1 MNRLEFLKTLGLIS
15 VGVPL
20 LSSFGAMAQGKI
32 IYNNFPIV
40 TDEFEVF
47 DEALYKIMEKDATG
61 DVFHYYK
68 DGTFLEMW
76 KRRKYFVYALY
87 PSNSFFCLYKEFY
100 ASNGYIMRKGIDY
113 VRGFAKGLWYDFDE
127 KGHLIK
133 TTDYDAPFTFSFE
146 DILAYCRAHRIE
158 VTKGYQ
164 RIGYHNGIHR
174 FVNKDGSCYWKISHK
189 IALDREEN
197 IYLDGKTGREIK
209 REENLY
215 GVEGK

>member
-1 MNRLEFLKTLGLIS
+1 MS
-15 VGVPL
+15 
-20 LSSFGAMAQGKI
+20 KI

-47 DEALYKIMEKDATG
+47 NEALYQAMEKNEFG
-61 DVFHYYK
+61 EVRQFLK
-68 DGTFLEMW
+68 DGSFLLMW
-76 KRRKYFVYALY
+76 KKKTDFVYRFY
-87 PSNSFFCLYKEFY
+87 PSNSYFY
-100 ASNGYIMRKGIDY
+100 SSKKYYPSNGYIMWKGINY
-113 VRGFAKGLWYDFDE
+113 VNGFDKGLWYDFDE

-189 IALDREEN
+189 IALDLEEN

>member
-1 MNRLEFLKTLGLIS
+1 MNRLEFLKALGA
-15 VGVPL
+15 VGIGLPL
-20 LSSFGAMAQGKI
+20 LSSFGAITEEKV

-47 DEALYKIMEKDATG
+47 DEALYQSMEKDVLG
-61 DVFHYYK
+61 DVHQYSKNGTYFEILKGEDEIIYNYYP
-68 DGTFLEMW
+68 F
-76 KRRKYFVYALY
+76 
-87 PSNSFFCLYKEFY
+87 NSYFCLYKEFY
-100 ASNGYIMRKGIDY
+100 ASNGYIKQKGIAY
-113 VRGFAKGLWYDFDE
+113 VNGFAKGLWYEFDE
-127 KGHLIK
+127 KGFLVK

-164 RIGYHNGIHR
+164 RIGYQNGIHR

>member
-1 MNRLEFLKTLGLIS
+1 MNRLEFLKILATAGI
-15 VGVPL
+15 GVPL
-20 LSSFGAMAQGKI
+20 LSSFGSMPKEKV

-47 DEALYKIMEKDATG
+47 DMALYQAMEKNVLGHA
-61 DVFHYYK
+61 HQYLK
-68 DGTFLEMW
+68 NGTYFEIW
-76 KRRKYFVYALY
+76 KGKSDYIYNYF
-87 PSNSFFCLYKEFY
+87 PFNSYFFMSKKFY
-100 ASNGYIMRKGIDY
+100 MSNGYIMRKGINY

-164 RIGYHNGIHR
+164 RIGFHNEIHR
-174 FVNKDGSCYWKISHK
+174 FVNADGSCYWTIEHLKRDDLIE
-189 IALDREEN
+189 A
-197 IYLDGKTGREIK
+197 IYLDGKTGKEIK
-209 REENLY
+209 REDIEYINN
-215 GVEGK
+215 

>member
-1 MNRLEFLKTLGLIS
+1 MS
-15 VGVPL
+15 
-20 LSSFGAMAQGKI
+20 KI

-47 DEALYKIMEKDATG
+47 DEALFQAMEKNEIG

-68 DGTFLEMW
+68 NGSFLQMW
-76 KRRKYFVYALY
+76 KGKTSFVYKYY
-87 PSNSFFCLYKEFY
+87 PFNSFFYLYKGFY
-100 ASNGYIMRKGIDY
+100 SSNKYIKEKGINY

-164 RIGYHNGIHR
+164 RIGFHNEIHR
-174 FVNKDGSCYWKISHK
+174 FVNVDGSCYWTIEHLKRDDLIE
-189 IALDREEN
+189 A
-197 IYLDGKTGREIK
+197 IYLDGKTGKEIK
-209 REENLY
+209 REDIEYINN
-215 GVEGK
+215 

>member
-1 MNRLEFLKTLGLIS
+1 MS
-15 VGVPL
+15 
-20 LSSFGAMAQGKI
+20 KI

-47 DEALYKIMEKDATG
+47 NEALYQAMEKNEFG
-61 DVFHYYK
+61 EVRQFLK
-68 DGTFLEMW
+68 DGSFLLMW
-76 KRRKYFVYALY
+76 KKKTDFVHRFY
-87 PSNSFFCLYKEFY
+87 PSNSYFY
-100 ASNGYIMRKGIDY
+100 SSKKYYPSNGYIMWKGINY
-113 VRGFAKGLWYDFDE
+113 VNGFDKGLWYDFDE

-189 IALDREEN
+189 IALDLEEN